1 MTKGKGGHSMQQE
14 FHATGK
20 ERKKLVEAI
29 SNFTQQKAE
38 YQYTPTYA
46 YKIDKYNVDKH
57 GTLIAPNIP
66 NDLITYLKGLG
77 FKPRPAAIQLN
88 ISFNRNQFTE
98 TALTNLKQLLWAKGS
113 LIQHALNAP
122 SLSIKEDKETIQLTG
137 FPKVVPEKA
146 FAYQQFINHLVDY
159 AKGRKR
165 VNVQPREYD
174 NERYSFRCF
183 LLRLGF
189 IGKEYKET
197 RRILL
202 ERLSGNT
209 AFLHP
214 EEVN

>member
-1 MTKGKGGHSMQQE
+1 MQQE
-14 FHATGK
+14 FNAIGK

-46 YKIDKYNVDKH
+46 YKIGKYTVNKY
-57 GTLIAPNIP
+57 GTLIAPSISTE
-66 NDLITYLKGLG
+66 LMSYLKGLG
-77 FKPRPAAIQLN
+77 FKPRSAAIQLN

-113 LIQHALNAP
+113 LIRHALNAP
-122 SLSIKEDKETIQLTG
+122 GLSIKEDGDSIQLTG
-137 FPKVVPEKA
+137 IPKVVPEKV
-146 FAYQQFINHLVDY
+146 FAYQQFINNLVDY
-159 AKGRKR
+159 AQARKR
-165 VNVQPREYD
+165 VNAQPREYD